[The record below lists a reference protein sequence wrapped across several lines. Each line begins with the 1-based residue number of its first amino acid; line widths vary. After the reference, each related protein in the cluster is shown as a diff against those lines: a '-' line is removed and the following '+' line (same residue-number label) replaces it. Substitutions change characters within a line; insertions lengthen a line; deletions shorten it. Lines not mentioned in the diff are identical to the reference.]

1 MPPQKYHS
9 ITRTGNLCRNE
20 QDAKREENL
29 KELLKKIINV
39 SSKVSLRRK
48 FALCLVGRLRNAS
61 RFARHVA
68 VSPRHTNSG

>member
-29 KELLKKIINV
+29 KELTK
-39 SSKVSLRRK
+39 
-48 FALCLVGRLRNAS
+48 
-61 RFARHVA
+61 
-68 VSPRHTNSG
+68 T